1 MNRGEIQVQIMG
13 AGAIGSLFG
22 ALIQLSGFKVYFVSR
37 GKQLEALK
45 SRGLTLKGIIK
56 AHLRVNAES
65 KPRNADLTIIAVK
78 AYDTKR
84 AAEILSEVEP
94 GITLTI
100 QNGVGNVE
108 VLSKFLDRVVGGVT
122 TYGANLVAPGIV
134 NYAGEGMVFVGNDGF
149 ISDDARFVGEV
160 LRAARVNCELVSDIS
175 FRIWSKAIVN
185 SAINPI
191 TAICG
196 VKNGKIIEIE
206 ELWEIASSVVEEG
219 VSVLRKMGM
228 TGEDLLNVVKDVVIK
243 TSENRSSMLQ
253 DIENKKRTEIDFING
268 KIVEKAEELGLE
280 ANSNRILVNLI
291 KGLERAYGIR

>member
-1 MNRGEIQVQIMG
+1 MG

-22 ALIQLSGFKVYFVSR
+22 ALIQLSGFKVYYVAR

-45 SRGLTLKGIIK
+45 SRGLTLKGIIET
-56 AHLRVNAES
+56 HLRVDAEN
-65 KPRNADLTIIAVK
+65 KPKNADLTIVAVK
-78 AYDTKR
+78 AYDTER
-84 AAEILSEVEP
+84 AAEILSEVDP

-100 QNGVGNVE
+100 QNGIGNVE
-108 VLSKFLDRVVGGVT
+108 TLSMYLDRVVGGVT

-134 NYAGEGMVFVGNDGF
+134 NYAGEGIVYVGNDGLL
-149 ISDDARFVGEV
+149 SEDAKFVGEV
-160 LRAARVNCELVSDIS
+160 LKNANFNYELVTDIS
-175 FRIWSKAIVN
+175 LRIWEKAIVN

-191 TAICG
+191 TAICR
-196 VKNGKIIEIE
+196 VKNGKILEIE
-206 ELWEIASSVVEEG
+206 ELWKIASSVVEEG

-228 TGEDLLNVVKDVVIK
+228 VKEDLLNVVKDVVIK

-280 ANSNRILVNLI
+280 SNSNRILVNII
-291 KGLERAYGIR
+291 KGMERAYGIR